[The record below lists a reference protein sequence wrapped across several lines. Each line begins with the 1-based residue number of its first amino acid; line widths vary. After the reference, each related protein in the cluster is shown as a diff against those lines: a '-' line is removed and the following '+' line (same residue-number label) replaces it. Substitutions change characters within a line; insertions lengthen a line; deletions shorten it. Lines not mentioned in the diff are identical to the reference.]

1 MAVTRKIKTSDLNT
15 AIENT
20 LNDVVP
26 RPINELLEPATETP
40 RPTPT
45 TTPKAAT
52 RATSDNKTL
61 ITAKVN
67 ETTLKA
73 WKQFC
78 LDHDTNLTAVI
89 KSAMNHYI
97 KDVQNGTIEI

>member
-1 MAVTRKIKTSDLNT
+1 MATRKGGNGPQIDNDFLNT
-15 AIENT
+15 IKGIKAG
-20 LNDVVP
+20 
-26 RPINELLEPATETP
+26 EPTKQEQQPVEHSAGP
-40 RPTPT
+40 
-45 TTPKAAT
+45 
-52 RATSDNKTL
+52 ATSDKKTL

-67 ETTLKA
+67 ESILKA

>member
-1 MAVTRKIKTSDLNT
+1 MAVTRKIKTSDLNA

-26 RPINELLEPATETP
+26 RPINELLEPAATETP
-40 RPTPT
+40 RPTPK
-45 TTPKAAT
+45 PKAAT
-52 RATSDNKTL
+52 PATSDKKVL

-97 KDVQNGTIEI
+97 KDVQSGTIEI

>member
-1 MAVTRKIKTSDLNT
+1 MAVTRKIKTSDLNA

-26 RPINELLEPATETP
+26 RPINELLEPAATQPTT
-40 RPTPT
+40 PTP
-45 TTPKAAT
+45 TPKAAT
-52 RATSDNKTL
+52 PATNDKKVL

-97 KDVQNGTIEI
+97 KDVQSGTIEI

>member
-1 MAVTRKIKTSDLNT
+1 MATTKEQRKPTIDDDFLAGIKAADNVNGKQPAT
-15 AIENT
+15 AT
-20 LNDVVP
+20 
-26 RPINELLEPATETP
+26 TETP
-40 RPTPT
+40 
-45 TTPKAAT
+45 TPKAAT
-52 RATSDNKTL
+52 PATSDKKTL

-78 LDHDTNLTAVI
+78 LEHDTNLTAVI

-97 KDVQNGTIEI
+97 KDVQSGTIEI

>member
-1 MAVTRKIKTSDLNT
+1 MATRKGGNGPQIDNDFLNT
-15 AIENT
+15 IKGIKAGDKTTQEQ
-20 LNDVVP
+20 
-26 RPINELLEPATETP
+26 PAGP
-40 RPTPT
+40 
-45 TTPKAAT
+45 
-52 RATSDNKTL
+52 ATSDKKTL

-67 ETTLKA
+67 ESTLKA

-97 KDVQNGTIEI
+97 KDVQSGTIEI